1 MRSILIGLD
10 GTSWNVLDVL
20 LDTGEL
26 PNLQRLRDAGAS
38 GVLES
43 SVPFFNTPA
52 WVSVTTGGNPANHGI
67 YDALVLRE
75 DGRLTV
81 AHQRDLRRPPYYDQL
96 GREGRRTILLNLP
109 IDQDGCDGAVIV
121 NGFMTDDDQRRILPV
136 GRAERYRRLL
146 DAYRTFPLNPRD
158 VVQLRELEQA
168 RFDLARELFLGE
180 TWDHFCCLFSS
191 PDLLGHALT
200 GLLLRGDEGALA
212 SALELY
218 RDIDTF
224 IGWFCEHAPDALLM
238 VVSPYGQS
246 EERAV
251 LRINTI
257 LDSLDLL
264 TFAVPPE
271 PVPSAR
277 GLRPR
282 RFRRSALPAAGL
294 VSRPMI
300 DRRASRAF
308 CPTDSSFAVHVRGRD
323 DGVVEEVREALESVK
338 LRDGSPAIAGV
349 WSAEELYGRLGEPGD
364 PTLLFAPA
372 DGVRPSTAVRTPVIE
387 PVAHGGGCH
396 QRDGLLLVAG
406 PNVIPGD
413 LGRPSVYDI
422 APTLLWA
429 MGAGIP
435 VDGDGQ
441 VLAEAF
447 TPEFATRQPYREVA
461 CGEGRT
467 SLLPTGEG
475 AAELERRL
483 KALGY
488 I

>member
-26 PNLQRLRDAGAS
+26 PNLQRLRDAGAT

-52 WVSVTTGGNPANHGI
+52 WVSVTTGGNLANHGV

-96 GREGRRTILLNLP
+96 GREGRRTILMNLP
-109 IDQDGCDGAVIV
+109 LDQDGCDGAVIV

-146 DAYRTFPLNPRD
+146 DAYRTFPMNPRD
-158 VVQLRELEQA
+158 VQQLRELEQA

-180 TWDHFCCLFSS
+180 SWDHFCCLFSS

-200 GLLLRGDEGALA
+200 GLLLRGDEGARA
-212 SALELY
+212 AALELY

-251 LRINTI
+251 LRVNTI
-257 LDSLDLL
+257 LDSLGLL
-264 TFAVPPE
+264 TLAVPPE
-271 PVPSAR
+271 PALDLAR
-277 GLRPR
+277 PAPAALPPQRDAGRGRPGPPDRRPPRLAGLLPHRLVLRGARARPR
-282 RFRRSALPAAGL
+282 RRRRRPGAGGARVGQAARRQPGDRRGL
-294 VSRPMI
+294 VVRGAVRQ
-300 DRRASRAF
+300 DRRARRSHA
-308 CPTDSSFAVHVRGRD
+308 
-323 DGVVEEVREALESVK
+323 
-338 LRDGSPAIAGV
+338 
-349 WSAEELYGRLGEPGD
+349 
-364 PTLLFAPA
+364 
-372 DGVRPSTAVRTPVIE
+372 GVRPGRRGAPVDGG
-387 PVAHGGGCH
+387 AHAGDRAGGP
-396 QRDGLLLVAG
+396 RRRLPPARRPADRRG
-406 PNVIPGD
+406 PEREPGD
-413 LGRPSVYDI
+413 LGRPSVCDV

-447 TPEFATRQPYREVA
+447 TPDFATRQPYREVA

>member
-1 MRSILIGLD
+1 
-10 GTSWNVLDVL
+10 VL
-20 LDTGEL
+20 
-26 PNLQRLRDAGAS
+26 
-38 GVLES
+38 
-43 SVPFFNTPA
+43 
-52 WVSVTTGGNPANHGI
+52 
-67 YDALVLRE
+67 
-75 DGRLTV
+75 
-81 AHQRDLRRPPYYDQL
+81 
-96 GREGRRTILLNLP
+96 
-109 IDQDGCDGAVIV
+109 
-121 NGFMTDDDQRRILPV
+121 
-136 GRAERYRRLL
+136 
-146 DAYRTFPLNPRD
+146 
-158 VVQLRELEQA
+158 QLRELEQA

-180 TWDHFCCLFSS
+180 SWDSFCCLFSS

-212 SALELY
+212 AALALY

-251 LRINTI
+251 LRVNAV
-257 LDSLDLL
+257 LDGLGLL
-264 TFAVPPE
+264 TQTAPPAA
-271 PVPSAR
+271 PSAPR
-277 GLRPR
+277 GIGGLLRR
-282 RFRRSALPAAGL
+282 RGVVPTAAA
-294 VSRPMI
+294 VSRPVV

-308 CPTDSSFAVHVRGRD
+308 CPTDSSFAVHLRGRD
-323 DGVVEEVREALESVK
+323 DGVVEKVREALESIR

-349 WSAEELYGRLGEPGD
+349 WSAEELYGRIGEPGD

-372 DGVRPSTAVRTPVIE
+372 DGVRPSTAVRTPIVE

-406 PNVIPGD
+406 PNVEPGD
-413 LGRPSVYDI
+413 LGRPSVWDV

-447 TPEFATRQPYREVA
+447 TPDFAPRQPYREVA